1 MKRILQKISEISG
14 MDIKKLLTKENML
27 VLFFGGIL
35 IYVIMLPT
43 KPVNTSY
50 REKEHNNIY
59 EQEIN
64 EEKVNIEEN
73 TVQKTDD
80 KEYQAQ
86 LEKELEDFLKQV
98 EGIGDVKV
106 LIYMGAS
113 QKYVVEKDVPTSNT
127 TKSDTSE
134 NTKSEKTVYTVN
146 SYGEDIPF
154 VVQTINPEI
163 KGVVVAAQGVDT
175 EDTRLRIIRLVMAL
189 YGIDANKIEVIGLK

>member
-59 EQEIN
+59 KQEIN

-163 KGVVVAAQGVDT
+163 KGVVVAAQGADT

>member
-127 TKSDTSE
+127 TKS
-134 NTKSEKTVYTVN
+134 EKTVYTVN

-163 KGVVVAAQGVDT
+163 KGVVVAAQGADT